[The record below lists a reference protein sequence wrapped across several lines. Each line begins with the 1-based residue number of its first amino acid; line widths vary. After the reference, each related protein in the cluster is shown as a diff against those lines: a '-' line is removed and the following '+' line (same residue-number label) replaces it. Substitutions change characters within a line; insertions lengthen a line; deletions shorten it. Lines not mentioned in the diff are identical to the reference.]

1 MRRDAAWAIA
11 LLISIAE
18 YRRVAFASEDWKRAS
33 KSTIPKEIAH
43 IDAADRPIDR
53 IDRNILKALQA
64 DASITNA
71 ALSERVHLSPAA
83 TLRRVEKL
91 KESGLIAKIVAVLDP
106 AKVDMTT
113 LVIIGVVLDR
123 STPSDFG
130 AFETAAKGIS
140 GCLECHLVAGEF
152 DYFLVLRTRDIADF
166 NRLHAEAIISLPGVR
181 QIRTFFVLKEI
192 LSTTALPL

>member
-1 MRRDAAWAIA
+1 LRRTTSKPKK
-11 LLISIAE
+11 ISPIEAT
-18 YRRVAFASEDWKRAS
+18 VSEL
-33 KSTIPKEIAH
+33 
-43 IDAADRPIDR
+43 DR
-53 IDRNILKALQA
+53 IDRNILKALQE

-91 KESGLIAKIVAVLDP
+91 KESGLIAKVVAVLDP

-113 LVIIGVVLDR
+113 LVIVGVVLDR
-123 STPSDFG
+123 STPSGFGDFE
-130 AFETAAKGIS
+130 AAAKGIP

-166 NRLHAEAIISLPGVR
+166 NRLHADAIIGLPGVR

-192 LSTTALPL
+192 LSTTALPI

>member
-1 MRRDAAWAIA
+1 MRRAPKEPKKIA
-11 LLISIAE
+11 L
-18 YRRVAFASEDWKRAS
+18 
-33 KSTIPKEIAH
+33 T
-43 IDAADRPIDR
+43 AAGDPALDR
-53 IDRNILKALQA
+53 IDRNILRVLQH

-91 KESGLIAKIVAVLDP
+91 REAGFIARIVAVLDP
-106 AKVDMTT
+106 SKVEMTT
-113 LVIIGVVLDR
+113 LVIVGVVLDR

-130 AFETAAKGIS
+130 AFETAAKGIP

-166 NRLHAEAIISLPGVR
+166 NRLHADAIISLPGVR

-192 LSTTALPL
+192 LSTTALPI

>member
-1 MRRDAAWAIA
+1 MRQVSKRPKKIAPVDAAGTA
-11 LLISIAE
+11 L
-18 YRRVAFASEDWKRAS
+18 
-33 KSTIPKEIAH
+33 
-43 IDAADRPIDR
+43 DR
-53 IDRNILKALQA
+53 IDRNILRALQA

-91 KESGLIAKIVAVLDP
+91 KESGFIARIVAVLDP

-113 LVIIGVVLDR
+113 LVIVGVVLDR

-130 AFETAAKGIS
+130 AFETAAKGIP

-166 NRLHAEAIISLPGVR
+166 NRLHADSIISLPGVR

-192 LSTTALPL
+192 LSTTTLPI